1 MAVQTF
7 DLLGKFKIPAVG
19 FGTFTAT
26 DEKELEAALDAA
38 FEAGYRHVDTATIYG
53 NEHIIGNVL
62 KKWFDSGKLSRKDV
76 FITTKLPPDGV
87 HPDRVE
93 KFLLESLKKLQL
105 DYVDLYLIHLPI
117 CTSGFLAH
125 GPESAKPEPTDHVA
139 TWKKL
144 EEQVDLGR
152 AKSIGVSNF
161 NISQVKRIL
170 DNARIKP
177 AANQVELHVF
187 LQQPELVKFLKQN
200 GILPISYS
208 TLSNP
213 GINKYYEKVGR
224 PLRKNAPDLLG
235 NATVK
240 SIAEKHHK
248 TAGQILLKYWIQNN
262 VPIIPKSVTPS
273 RIKENIDL
281 FDFSLDENDLKA
293 LESLDLGEA
302 ARTATFLLSKEFIEH
317 PEYPF
322 PKRPLP

>member
-1 MAVQTF
+1 MAGQITF
-7 DLLGKFKIPAVG
+7 DLAGKYKIPAVG
-19 FGTFTAT
+19 FGTFAAT

-62 KKWFDSGKLSRKDV
+62 KKWFDSGKLSRK
-76 FITTKLPPDGV
+76 
-87 HPDRVE
+87 H
-93 KFLLESLKKLQL
+93 
-105 DYVDLYLIHLPI
+105 YVDLYLIHLPI

-170 DNARIKP
+170 DKARIKP

-322 PKRPLP
+322 QKRPLP